1 MGGWLFQCVFCVDV
15 EVESKNNTN
24 NNKQINK
31 KLFPALDHSP
41 CLSPQPQESPVLP
54 AGEFS
59 EPFVHFI
66 TQW

>member
-1 MGGWLFQCVFCVDV
+1 MYVYVF
-15 EVESKNNTN
+15 
-24 NNKQINK
+24 I
-31 KLFPALDHSP
+31 KLSSFLLTLLLVSIQ
-41 CLSPQPQESPVLP
+41 LQESPVLP